1 MTDTTRPVGAPVDPA
16 PARLP
21 GPVTLSGRFGSVA
34 RLDALRD
41 AGPLWQALRGHDEV
55 WTYMSTYGPFAD
67 EAAFSAWLAERQT
80 LKDPYYYAA
89 LDAEGRAL
97 GLATLMEIRP
107 AMRVIEVGQYRLQ
120 PGAAADAAWHRNSV
134 SAGALCVRDAWLPAL
149 RMEMRFAERAV
160 AARRRALRVCFRG
173 HPAPAHDRQGP

>member
-41 AGPLWQALRGHDEV
+41 AGHLWQALRGHDEV
-55 WTYMSTYGPFAD
+55 WTYMSAYGPFAD

-80 LKDPYYYAA
+80 LKDPYYYTM
-89 LDAEGRAL
+89 LDPERPRARPGDAHGDPPRHARDRGR
-97 GLATLMEIRP
+97 P
-107 AMRVIEVGQYRLQ
+107 YRL
-120 PGAAADAAWHRNSV
+120 
-134 SAGALCVRDAWLPAL
+134 
-149 RMEMRFAERAV
+149 
-160 AARRRALRVCFRG
+160 
-173 HPAPAHDRQGP
+173 